1 MARRPAGM
9 TFEFAG
15 LRFGWDP
22 DKDAVNV
29 AKHDVDFATAARAFS
44 EPMVRRPD
52 DRRDYGEKRWIALA
66 VIDGIVIVIVY
77 TVRSKRIRIIS
88 ARKANRNEKKT
99 YEQAIEKHY
108 RRQNS
113 EG

>member
-1 MARRPAGM
+1 MARRPPRT
-9 TFEFAG
+9 TFEYAG
-15 LRFGWDP
+15 LRFEWDP
-22 DKDAVNV
+22 GKDAVSV

-52 DRRDYGEKRWIALA
+52 DRHDYGERRWIALA

-77 TVRSKRIRIIS
+77 TVRSGRIRIIS

-99 YEQAIEKHY
+99 YEQAIEKHR
-108 RRQNS
+108 RRQIP

>member
-1 MARRPAGM
+1 MARRRSAT
-9 TFEFAG
+9 TFEYAG
-15 LRFGWDP
+15 LRFEWDP
-22 DKDAVNV
+22 GKDAANV

-44 EPMVRRPD
+44 APMLRRPD

-77 TVRSKRIRIIS
+77 TVRSERIRVIS
-88 ARKANRNEKKT
+88 ARKASRNEKT
-99 YEQAIEKHY
+99 IYEQAIEKHR
-108 RRQNS
+108 RRQVR